1 MIDRRSFVQKL
12 LSNRKDNLRVVS
24 GLGTSTWDLMSAGD
38 DKRNFGF
45 IGAMGQAVPFALG
58 LSIAKP
64 NLRIV
69 LFTGDGDMLMS
80 LGSMATLANHPMS
93 NLTVLVMDNE
103 SYVETGSQPTATAG
117 KTNLELIAKGSGIEN
132 SYTIDNQRDDFK
144 ILKTIYEETGPSLVV
159 VKCKAVATSIV
170 FPNSFDGVTS
180 INRFM
185 ETFNSN

>member
-1 MIDRRSFVQKL
+1 MIDRRAFVQKL
-12 LSNRKDNLRVVS
+12 LSERQDNLRVVS

-64 NLRIV
+64 DLKIAII
-69 LFTGDGDMLMS
+69 TGDGDMLMS
-80 LGSMATLANHPMS
+80 LGIMSTIANHPSS
-93 NLTVLVMDNE
+93 NLTLIVMDNE

-132 SYTIDNQRDDFK
+132 SYTIKNQIDNSK
-144 ILKTIYEETGPSLVV
+144 VLKTIYEEEGPSAVI
-159 VKCKAVATSIV
+159 VKCKAVPTPLI
-170 FPNSFDGVTS
+170 FPYSFDGVTA

-185 ETFNSN
+185 ETTKD

>member
-1 MIDRRSFVQKL
+1 MIDRRPFVQKL
-12 LSNRKDNLRVVS
+12 LSNRKENLRVVS

-38 DKRNFGF
+38 NKGNFGF

-64 NLRIV
+64 DLKIV
-69 LFTGDGDMLMS
+69 VFTGDGDMLMS
-80 LGSMATLANHPMS
+80 LGSMATIANHPIS

-132 SYTIDNQRDDFK
+132 SYTIDSERDDYK
-144 ILKTIYEETGPSLVV
+144 ILKTIYEEKGPSLVV
-159 VKCKAVATSIV
+159 IKCKPIATPLV
-170 FPNSFDGVTS
+170 FPHSFDGVTA

-185 ETFNSN
+185 ETF

>member
-1 MIDRRSFVQKL
+1 MIDRRPFVQKL
-12 LSNRKDNLRVVS
+12 LSNRKDDLRVVS

-58 LSIAKP
+58 LSIARP
-64 NLRIV
+64 DLRIV

-117 KTNLELIAKGSGIEN
+117 KTNLEIVAKGSGISN
-132 SYTIDNQRDDFK
+132 SYTIKNEKDYDRL
-144 ILKTIYEETGPSLVV
+144 IKTIYEEEGPSLVV
-159 VKCKAVATSIV
+159 AKCQAKATPLV
-170 FPNSFDGVTS
+170 FPHSFDGSVS

-185 ETFNSN
+185 STLKS